1 MTVPPPIGVRA
12 PRNVRPRVTLHA
24 SWRTRSFCPPWGV
37 DRGCI
42 AGRFDLEL
50 RPARRSASARD
61 DRVAVDLRESSSGD
75 VATVEIVPRGQ
86 ALLEPRTRFEILYT
100 ELDGKE
106 PSRIIA
112 SFETGDALDTTPP
125 SWSGVTSH
133 EQLAVAA
140 APTPKP
146 SSKVVTL
153 DEVACGGPGLRFLGP
168 AAATDDQTRPED
180 MRYAIWMADAA
191 GSIDYLQP
199 PLAIVKGSPDVHRA
213 PAATTLALT
222 FGGSPPPSDFS
233 FPSGSFPPGAG
244 TRPVK
249 VGIRAI
255 DLAGNLSI
263 ASERMV
269 P

>member
-24 SWRTRSFCPPWGV
+24 NWRTRSFCPPWGV

-42 AGRFDLEL
+42 SGRFDLEL
-50 RPARRSASARD
+50 RPARRSASARPD

-86 ALLEPRTRFEILYT
+86 ALLEARTRFEILYT

-106 PSRIIA
+106 PSRIVA
-112 SFETGDALDTTPP
+112 SFETGDTVDTTPP

-133 EQLAVAA
+133 EQIGVAA
-140 APTPKP
+140 PAPTPKP

-153 DEVACGGPGLRFLGP
+153 DEVGCGGPGLRFLGP
-168 AAATDDQTRPED
+168 SPATDDQTRPED
-180 MRYAIWMADAA
+180 MRYAIWMANAS

-199 PLAIVKGSPDVHRA
+199 PLAIVRGSAEVHRA
-213 PAATTLALT
+213 PAATTLAIT

-233 FPSGSFPPGAG
+233 FPSGAG
-244 TRPVK
+244 KRPVK